1 MPDGVKV
8 LVVDDEEEFVD
19 ALSQRLEVRG
29 FTVLTAFN
37 GDDALK
43 TVREKPV
50 DVVILDVLM
59 PGKDGIQ
66 TLTEIKQLKPLVEV
80 IMLTG
85 HATVQTGIEGMKQGA
100 FDYLLKPT
108 DTEDLVAKIN
118 KANGRKSDHEERI
131 RQASIDNLVR
141 TRGW

>member
-85 HATVQTGIEGMKQGA
+85 HATVQTGIEGMKLGA